1 MSLIHEALKKAEKK
15 VDERVHL
22 PATTRIFDVR
32 RMRYLN
38 KRTIVLGAV
47 FVCVLVIG
55 LIVHLAGR
63 PSKPAQPS
71 ANGVANN
78 VANLQMKRAEADRL
92 KKSAEVAYISGD
104 LDRAWV
110 GFSAA
115 HQISK
120 KDPEIL
126 NNLGVISKRRGNVAL
141 AKQYYESAL
150 ALRPEYAEVLNNM
163 AMLDMMEDKYADAE
177 KKLTDALNIC
187 SNCAE
192 ANFNMALC
200 KERSGDKKGAIL
212 YYMNFLRNVKEEK
225 PIFLEEVRKHVLSI
239 QE

>member
-15 VDERVHL
+15 VNERVHL
-22 PATTRIFDVR
+22 PAATRIFDTR
-32 RMRYLN
+32 KMKYLN
-38 KRTIVLGAV
+38 KRTIMLGAV
-47 FVCVLVIG
+47 FACVLVIG

-63 PSKPAQPS
+63 PSGPALPS
-71 ANGVANN
+71 ANGAANN
-78 VANLQMKRAEADRL
+78 VASLQMKQAEADRL

-115 HQISK
+115 NQINK
-120 KDPEIL
+120 NDPEIL
-126 NNLGVISKRRGNVAL
+126 NNLGLISKRRGNVAS
-141 AKQYYESAL
+141 AKKYYESAL

-163 AMLDMMEDKYADAE
+163 AVLDMMEDKYADAE

-187 SNCAE
+187 PNCAE
-192 ANFNMALC
+192 VNFNMALC
-200 KERSGDKKGAIL
+200 KERSGDNEAAIL
-212 YYMNFLRNVKEEK
+212 YYMNFLRNAKEEK
-225 PIFLEEVRKHVLSI
+225 PIFLEEVRKHVIAI

>member
-1 MSLIHEALKKAEKK
+1 MSLIHDALKKAEKK

-22 PATTRIFDVR
+22 AATRRIFDAQR
-32 RMRYLN
+32 RKYLG
-38 KRTIVLGAV
+38 KRTVVLGAV
-47 FVCVLVIG
+47 FACVLVIA

-63 PSKPAQPS
+63 PSGPALPS
-71 ANGVANN
+71 AKEAADK
-78 VANLQMKRAEADRL
+78 VANLQMKQAEADRL

-115 HQISK
+115 HQINK
-120 KDPEIL
+120 NDPEIL
-126 NNLGVISKRRGNVAL
+126 NNLGLIAKRRGNVAS
-141 AKQYYESAL
+141 AKQYYQSAM
-150 ALRPEYAEVLNNM
+150 ALRPEYAEALNNM
-163 AMLDMMEDKYADAE
+163 AVLDMMEDKYADAE

-187 SNCAE
+187 PNCAE

-200 KERSGDKKGAIL
+200 KERSGDKKVAIL
-212 YYMNFLRNVKEEK
+212 YYMNFLRNAKDEK
-225 PIFLEEVRKHVLSI
+225 PIFFEEVRKHVLAI